1 MLVDTTNM
9 GESTHDKMRYM
20 VDRLNYLTL
29 KYDEG
34 HPEVNDKE
42 WDDLYFTLQY
52 FESLAITYC
61 KIFLIYFQ
69 KLDNP

>member
-20 VDRLNYLTL
+20 VDRLNCLTL

-34 HPEVNDKE
+34 HPEVSDKE
-42 WDDLYFTLQY
+42 WDDLYFTL
-52 FESLAITYC
+52 
-61 KIFLIYFQ
+61 
-69 KLDNP
+69 

>member
-42 WDDLYFTLQY
+42 WDDLYFTL
-52 FESLAITYC
+52 
-61 KIFLIYFQ
+61 
-69 KLDNP
+69 